1 MLKRSIKNDNVET
14 YSYIH
19 KLLVDY
25 VHGINKL
32 YTHVCF
38 LIKLFLLDCEA
49 NNAGENIVYH
59 FDESFI
65 KYCFKLA
72 RNNKIRSDDSNLEND
87 TIIDAN
93 EDNNNAVSNEN
104 LNESNNEATNDQIE
118 TSKDMTVN
126 NLFAIFYAKFNSDI
140 TNTKFVLPENLK
152 SITHITDALAREI
165 STNIKNN
172 IIFHFTKHVK
182 EYVQCWGQK

>member
-1 MLKRSIKNDNVET
+1 MSKDIHVIRSLLERSVINNNIET
-14 YSYIH
+14 HSYIH
-19 KLLVDY
+19 KLLIDH

-72 RNNKIRSDDSNLEND
+72 RNNKIRSDDSNLKMCCFL
-87 TIIDAN
+87 
-93 EDNNNAVSNEN
+93 V
-104 LNESNNEATNDQIE
+104 
-118 TSKDMTVN
+118 
-126 NLFAIFYAKFNSDI
+126 FYIFKCF
-140 TNTKFVLPENLK
+140 
-152 SITHITDALAREI
+152 
-165 STNIKNN
+165 
-172 IIFHFTKHVK
+172 
-182 EYVQCWGQK
+182 